1 MADPAAVA
9 AMAGDGLYN
18 RHSGLQQANL
28 QSALPLLEAAARA
41 IGVGSVGP
49 VSIVDYGA
57 SQGRNSMAPMATA
70 IDLVRAHDAQRP
82 VQVVHTDLPSNDFT
96 SLFGLLDRDPASY
109 LNGRQGVFPSA
120 IGRSY
125 FDAILPPGSVDLGWS
140 SNALHWM
147 SCNPVDVADHGW
159 AIFSRSAQARAAVE
173 AVLAKDW
180 LAFLKARA
188 VELRPGGRLIC
199 QFMGRGPDSHGFEWM
214 AGNFWQ
220 SIVDMEGEGLLS
232 ADETLRMTAPSA
244 GRSLDQ
250 IRAPFD
256 AGLVPELELEHL
268 AAIPSP
274 DPYWDAYQ
282 RSGDAAELGRLWA
295 AMMGAANGPN
305 FLTRV
310 DASRDRDALLASL
323 VQRVATRV
331 EADPQR
337 SRAFILILSIR
348 KRDLR

>member
-1 MADPAAVA
+1 MADPAPVA
-9 AMAGDGLYN
+9 AMAGGGLYN

-28 QSALPLLEAAARA
+28 QSALPLLEDAARA
-41 IGVGSVGP
+41 IGDVPAGP
-49 VSIVDYGA
+49 VTIVDYGA
-57 SQGRNSMAPMATA
+57 SQGRNSMAPLAMA
-70 IDLVRAHDAQRP
+70 IDLVRANNAERS
-82 VQVVHTDLPSNDFT
+82 VQIVHTDLPSNDFS
-96 SLFGLLDRDPASY
+96 SLFGLLDQDPASY
-109 LNGRQGVFPSA
+109 LKGRQGVFPSA

-147 SCNPVDVADHGW
+147 SRNPVDVADHGW
-159 AIFSRSAQARAAVE
+159 AIFSRSAQARAAVD
-173 AVLAKDW
+173 AVLADDW
-180 LAFLKARA
+180 LSFLKARA

-220 SIVDMEGEGLLS
+220 AIVDMEGEGLLS
-232 ADETLRMTAPSA
+232 PNETLKMTAASA
-244 GRSLDQ
+244 GRSPDQ

-256 AGLVPELELEHL
+256 AGLVPDLELEHL

-274 DPYWDAYQ
+274 DPYWDDYQ
-282 RSGDAAELGRLWA
+282 QSGDAAELGRLWA

-305 FLTRV
+305 FLARV
-310 DASRDRDALLASL
+310 DASRDRSALLASL

-331 EADPQR
+331 EAGPQR
-337 SRAFILILSIR
+337 SHAFILILSIR
-348 KRDLR
+348 KAV

>member
-1 MADPAAVA
+1 MADPTAVA

-41 IGVGSVGP
+41 IGDASAGP
-49 VSIVDYGA
+49 VTIVDYGA

-70 IDLVRAHDAQRP
+70 IDLVRADDAQLP

-96 SLFGLLDRDPASY
+96 SLFGLLDQDPVSY
-109 LNGRQGVFPSA
+109 LKGRQNVFPSA

-147 SCNPVDVADHGW
+147 SRNPIDVADHGW
-159 AIFSRSAQARAAVE
+159 GIFSRSAQARAAVE
-173 AVLAKDW
+173 TVLAEDW

-220 SIVDMEGEGLLS
+220 SIVDMEKEGLLS
-232 ADETLRMTAPSA
+232 ANETLRMTAPSA
-244 GRSLDQ
+244 GRSTDQ

-256 AGLVPELELEHL
+256 AELVPELELEHL

-282 RSGDAAELGRLWA
+282 RSGDAAELGRQWA
-295 AMMGAANGPN
+295 TMMGAANGPN
-305 FLTRV
+305 FLARV

-323 VQRVATRV
+323 VQRVANRV

-337 SRAFILILSIR
+337 SHAFILILSIR
-348 KRDLR
+348 KCDLR